1 MEPGNVSTVMLKKG
15 GRSSVEARQLFCFAA
30 IDKVPEASD
39 KAIPPRGYEVYV
51 QCVG

>member
-1 MEPGNVSTVMLKKG
+1 MDPGYVSMEMLKKG
-15 GRSSVEARQLFCFAA
+15 GDRLEARQLFCFAA
-30 IDKVPEASD
+30 IDKVSEGSD